1 MHSEYHIQAP
11 GARLGAGVLTVP
23 KGGVILARTGGRSGA
38 APRGKENKEP
48 NKGESCAMSSEAK
61 NLTEGPLARQIFI
74 FSVPLV
80 LSNLL
85 QALFNMSDIAVVGR
99 FAGSQALGAVGSTTI
114 FVTLITGFLIGLGGG
129 VNVLVA
135 RFYGAGQPK
144 EVEKS
149 VHSSLVVCL
158 AAGVLMLLIGLIFSP
173 ALLRLLG
180 TKPDLIDGAILYLRI
195 YFLGMPALAL
205 YNFGNGVFSAVGNTR
220 KPLVYLSIAGALNI
234 VLNLFFVIVC
244 NLSVAGVALASIL
257 TQYLSAGLILRALA
271 RAQDCYGLRREKL
284 RPDPAMTR
292 SILGLGVPAGCQ
304 NAIFALANL
313 FIQASINTFD
323 TVVVSGN
330 AAAANADPLVY
341 DVMAAFYTAC
351 SSFMSQNYG
360 AGKRKRVKRSYFISL
375 GYSFGIGAVL
385 GISLVIFG
393 RTFLALFT
401 TEQAVVDAGMQRLV
415 IMGLCYPVSAFMD
428 CTIAASRGLG
438 RTIVPTFIVIMG
450 SCVFRV
456 FWVYTVFAWFRTL
469 PSLYLLFICSWT
481 LTAIAEIIYFAR
493 AYKEQMKI
501 YDPA

>member
-1 MHSEYHIQAP
+1 M
-11 GARLGAGVLTVP
+11 T
-23 KGGVILARTGGRSGA
+23 SG
-38 APRGKENKEP
+38 
-48 NKGESCAMSSEAK
+48 AK
-61 NLTEGPLARQIFI
+61 NLTEGPLARQILV
-74 FSVPLV
+74 FSLPLV

-85 QALFNMSDIAVVGR
+85 QAVFNMTDIAVVGR
-99 FAGSQALGAVGSTTI
+99 FAGSQALGSVGSTTI
-114 FVTLITGFLIGLGGG
+114 FVTLMTGFLIGLGGG

-135 RFYGAGQPK
+135 RFYGAEQPK
-144 EVEKS
+144 DVEKS
-149 VHSSLVVCL
+149 VHSALLVCL
-158 AAGVLMLLIGLIFSP
+158 AAGVLLLVVGVAFSP
-173 ALLRLLG
+173 ALMRLLG

-195 YFLGMPALAL
+195 YFLGMPAMAI
-205 YNFGNGVFSAVGNTR
+205 YNFGNGVFSAVGDTR
-220 KPLVYLSIAGALNI
+220 KPLVYLTIAG
-234 VLNLFFVIVC
+234 VLNVVLDLFFVIVC
-244 NLSVAGVALASIL
+244 KMSVAGAALATIL
-257 TQYLSAGLILRALA
+257 TQYLSAFLILRALA
-271 RAQDCYGLRREKL
+271 RTEGCYSLQREKL
-284 RPDPAMTR
+284 HLDPVMTR

-330 AAAANADPLVY
+330 SAAANADPLVY

-360 AGKRKRVKRSYFISL
+360 AGKRKRVIRSYFLSL

-385 GISLVIFG
+385 GISLLVFG

-401 TEQAVVDAGMQRLV
+401 TEQAVVDAGMQRLM

-456 FWVYTVFAWFRTL
+456 IWVYTVFAYFRTL

-493 AYKEQMKI
+493 IYKEQMRI

>member
-1 MHSEYHIQAP
+1 MP
-11 GARLGAGVLTVP
+11 
-23 KGGVILARTGGRSGA
+23 SG
-38 APRGKENKEP
+38 E
-48 NKGESCAMSSEAK
+48 K
-61 NLTEGPLARQIFI
+61 NLTEGPLAQQILV

-99 FAGSQALGAVGSTTI
+99 FAGSQALGSVGSTTI

-135 RFYGAGQPK
+135 RFYGAGNTRD
-144 EVEKS
+144 VEKS
-149 VHSSLVVCL
+149 VHSSLLVCL
-158 AAGVLMLLIGLIFSP
+158 AAGILMLLIGVVFSP

-180 TKPDLIDGAILYLRI
+180 TKPDLLEGAVLYLRI
-195 YFLGMPALAL
+195 YFLGMPAMAI

-220 KPLVYLSIAGALNI
+220 KPLIYLSISGALNV

-244 NLSVAGVALASIL
+244 QMSVAGVALASIL

-271 RAQDCYGLRREKL
+271 RTESCYGLRRDQL
-284 RPDPAMTR
+284 RLDPAMTR

-313 FIQASINTFD
+313 FIQAGINTFD

-330 AAAANADPLVY
+330 SAAANADPLVY

-360 AGKRKRVKRSYFISL
+360 AGKRNRVKRSYFISL

-385 GISLVIFG
+385 GLSLVFFG

-401 TEQAVVDAGMQRLV
+401 TEQAVIEAGMQRLV

-438 RTIVPTFIVIMG
+438 RTIVPTIIVIMG

-456 FWVYTVFAWFRTL
+456 AWVYTIFAYFGTL
-469 PSLYLLFICSWT
+469 QSLYLLFVCSWSI
-481 LTAIAEIIYFAR
+481 TAIAEIIYFAW

>member
-1 MHSEYHIQAP
+1 MP
-11 GARLGAGVLTVP
+11 
-23 KGGVILARTGGRSGA
+23 SG
-38 APRGKENKEP
+38 E
-48 NKGESCAMSSEAK
+48 K
-61 NLTEGPLARQIFI
+61 NLTEGPLARQILV

-99 FAGSQALGAVGSTTI
+99 FAGSQALGSVGSTTI

-135 RFYGAGQPK
+135 RFYGAGNTRD
-144 EVEKS
+144 VEKS
-149 VHSSLVVCL
+149 VHSSLLVCL
-158 AAGVLMLLIGLIFSP
+158 AAGILMLLIGVVFSP

-180 TKPDLIDGAILYLRI
+180 TKPDLLEGAVLYLRI
-195 YFLGMPALAL
+195 YFLGMPAMAI

-220 KPLVYLSIAGALNI
+220 KPLIYLSISGALNV

-244 NLSVAGVALASIL
+244 QMSVAGVALASIL

-271 RAQDCYGLRREKL
+271 RTESCYGIRRDQLRL
-284 RPDPAMTR
+284 DPAMTR

-313 FIQASINTFD
+313 FIQAGINTFD

-330 AAAANADPLVY
+330 SAAANADPLVY

-360 AGKRKRVKRSYFISL
+360 AGKRNRVKRSYFISL

-385 GISLVIFG
+385 GLSLVFFG

-401 TEQAVVDAGMQRLV
+401 TEQAVIEAGMQRLV

-438 RTIVPTFIVIMG
+438 RTIVPTIIVIMG

-456 FWVYTVFAWFRTL
+456 AWVYTIFAYFGTL
-469 PSLYLLFICSWT
+469 QSLYLLFVCSWSI
-481 LTAIAEIIYFAR
+481 TAIAEIIYFAW

>member
-1 MHSEYHIQAP
+1 MP
-11 GARLGAGVLTVP
+11 
-23 KGGVILARTGGRSGA
+23 SG
-38 APRGKENKEP
+38 E
-48 NKGESCAMSSEAK
+48 K
-61 NLTEGPLARQIFI
+61 NLTEGPLAQQILV

-99 FAGSQALGAVGSTTI
+99 FAGSQALGSVGSTTI
-114 FVTLITGFLIGLGGG
+114 FVTLITGVLIGLGGG

-135 RFYGAGQPK
+135 RFYGAGNTRD
-144 EVEKS
+144 VEKS
-149 VHSSLVVCL
+149 VHSSLLVCL
-158 AAGVLMLLIGLIFSP
+158 AAGILMLLIGVVFSP

-180 TKPDLIDGAILYLRI
+180 TQPDQLEGAVLYLRI
-195 YFLGMPALAL
+195 YFLGMPAMAI

-220 KPLVYLSIAGALNI
+220 KPLIYLSISGALNV

-244 NLSVAGVALASIL
+244 QMSVAGVALASIL

-271 RAQDCYGLRREKL
+271 RTESCYGIRRDQLRL
-284 RPDPAMTR
+284 DPAMTR

-313 FIQASINTFD
+313 FIQAGINTFD

-330 AAAANADPLVY
+330 SAAANADPLVY

-360 AGKRKRVKRSYFISL
+360 AGKRNRVKRSYFISL

-385 GISLVIFG
+385 GLSLVFFG

-401 TEQAVVDAGMQRLV
+401 TEQAVIEAGMQRLV

-438 RTIVPTFIVIMG
+438 RTIVPTIIVIMG

-456 FWVYTVFAWFRTL
+456 AWVYTIFAYFGTL
-469 PSLYLLFICSWT
+469 QSLYLLFVCSWSI
-481 LTAIAEIIYFAR
+481 TAIAEIIYFAW